1 MDVGLS
7 SAALGLLAL
16 ALVGAGLVTGFF
28 AGLLG
33 IGGGGVLVPVLYE
46 AFTVLGVDDAIR
58 MHMAVGTSLAV
69 ILPTS
74 LKSFSAHRAQGAVDG
89 ALLVRLAGPVVFGV
103 VLGVAVAGASPSAVL
118 KWVWA
123 VFASVMACKLFFG
136 KDHWRLGG
144 EIPRSPLVELYG
156 VFVGLI
162 STLMSIGGGAYIT
175 TLMMLYGRPIHQ
187 AVGTSSGFGPMIAIP
202 GMLGFMWAGWG
213 AAASAPAGS
222 VGYVSLLGAA
232 LIIPASVFAAP
243 LGARL
248 AHGISRRRLELA
260 FGAFLSVIAIRYF
273 VSLLG

>member
-1 MDVGLS
+1 MVGELS
-7 SAALGLLAL
+7 AGALALLAL
-16 ALVGAGLVTGFF
+16 ALGGAGLATGFL

-33 IGGGGVLVPVLYE
+33 IGGGGILVPVLYE
-46 AFTVLGVDDAIR
+46 VFSVLGVDDTIR

-74 LKSFSAHRAQGAVDG
+74 LKSFSAHRAKGAVDG
-89 ALLVRLAGPVVFGV
+89 ALLARLAGPVVFGV
-103 VLGVAVAGASPSAVL
+103 VLGVAVAGASPGAVL

-144 EIPRSPLVELYG
+144 EVPRSPLVEVYG

-187 AVGTSSGFGPMIAIP
+187 AVGTSSGFGPLIAIP
-202 GMLGFMWAGWG
+202 GTLGFLWAGWG
-213 AAASAPAGS
+213 ATGVPVGS
-222 VGYVSLLGAA
+222 LGYVSLLGAA
-232 LIIPASVFAAP
+232 LIVPASVLAAP
-243 LGARL
+243 WGARL

-260 FGAFLSVIAIRYF
+260 FGAFLSVIALRYF
-273 VSLLG
+273 GSLLG